1 MLLNHR
7 TRRIRITFLM
17 IALAT
22 FSAGSL
28 ARAEDAGARA
38 SEPEI
43 DHFGGRGQVAL
54 DNVVGV
60 TTEGGHLGPNMI
72 AGARNQQSWGAAGY
86 TGILGYTFS
95 DTRSSRTHTGWIS
108 PSMDVFVT
116 DQLSVGG
123 TLGLSYMSG
132 KSRMP
137 DDYIAKGHSL
147 AFSVVPRVGYAI
159 ALNEPITLWPRVGL
173 GYSGARAEAIWQD
186 EAHQSMSALIGVADL
201 GLVYRPTK
209 HVYLHVAPELVLRV
223 ASIKGPQ
230 GGGLEDSGSLQLGL
244 TGGLGF
250 LLNS

>member
-7 TRRIRITFLM
+7 TRPVRIAILM

-22 FSAGSL
+22 FSAGA
-28 ARAEDAGARA
+28 ARAEAGARA
-38 SEPEI
+38 SEPAI

-54 DNVVGV
+54 DNIVGV

-72 AGARNQQSWGAAGY
+72 AGLRNQGSWGATGY
-86 TGILGYTFS
+86 TGIVGYTFS
-95 DTRSSRTHTGWIS
+95 DTRSSRTHTGWVS
-108 PSMDVFVT
+108 PSIDVFVT

-132 KSRMP
+132 EYRMP
-137 DDYIAKGHSL
+137 DDDIAKGHSL
-147 AFSVVPRVGYAI
+147 AVSVVPRVGYAI

-173 GYSGARAEAIWQD
+173 GYSGARTEAIWQD
-186 EAHQSMSALIGVADL
+186 EGRQSMSAFIGVVDL

-223 ASIKGPQ
+223 ASIKGTQ
-230 GGGLEDSGSLQLGL
+230 GGGLQDSDSLQLGL